1 MNGYG
6 LYANIVKPPFTTL
19 TSYDLNKGTIKWQV
33 PLGDDPRLASAG
45 VTGTGTAGDF
55 KFGVIP
61 TATGLVFV
69 AGGDDKLH
77 VYDAANGK
85 EIWSAAFGAASR
97 GIPSM
102 YELDGRQYLLM
113 TASDPGVGPNRR
125 PGRTCRTASSRSRCR
140 GRSSGT
146 RATGWLDALLLTGG
160 RWEAEDCPQSHSVLF
175 APRVAPQAR
184 EPPSSLRSS
193 PPLWVLQHLS
203 LLQSPQSRR
212 RIRAS
217 TLPQMIVTNCFPST
231 CT

>member
-1 MNGYG
+1 M
-6 LYANIVKPPFTTL
+6 
-19 TSYDLNKGTIKWQV
+19 

-113 TASDPGVGPNRR
+113 TASDPGVGPNRAIR
-125 PGRTCRTASSRSRCR
+125 PDLPHGLVAF
-140 GRSSGT
+140 
-146 RATGWLDALLLTGG
+146 ALPGKK
-160 RWEAEDCPQSHSVLF
+160 
-175 APRVAPQAR
+175 
-184 EPPSSLRSS
+184 
-193 PPLWVLQHLS
+193 
-203 LLQSPQSRR
+203 
-212 RIRAS
+212 
-217 TLPQMIVTNCFPST
+217 
-231 CT
+231 